1 MTLFEKQWVTSTLA
15 PESIFTIRMGTGNL
29 HKLVNEDKTKECY
42 VLELRNNDLYVAKE
56 PKSVMVTT
64 KCNYHEA
71 CNKICKL
78 LNIQGFQTT

>member
-15 PESIFTIRMGTGNL
+15 PESIFTIKMGTGNL
-29 HKLVNEDKTKECY
+29 HKLVNENKTNECY

-56 PKSVMVTT
+56 PKDLIKAI
-64 KCNYHEA
+64 KCNYNEA

-78 LNIQGFQTT
+78 LNIQSFQTT